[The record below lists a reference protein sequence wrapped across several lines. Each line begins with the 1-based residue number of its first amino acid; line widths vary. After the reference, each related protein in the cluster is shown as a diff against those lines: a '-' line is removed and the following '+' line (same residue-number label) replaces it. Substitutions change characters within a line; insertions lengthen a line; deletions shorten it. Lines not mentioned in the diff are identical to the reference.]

1 MHGWYSQTHRYRF
14 GIYSQSQ
21 RYVRAVRL
29 PSEEGSVPES
39 VVELMSMYVS
49 AVRLPRE
56 SGIVPD
62 KSVLSGNTVAK

>member
-1 MHGWYSQTHRYRF
+1 MHQS

-21 RYVRAVRL
+21 SIVSAVRL

-39 VVELMSMYVS
+39 VVSWKFMRVNV
-49 AVRLPRE
+49 VRRLRE

-62 KSVLSGNTVAK
+62 N